1 MRPYIRRVKMAQ
13 FTRVNGDFKQ
23 VMNYDSSSYTAGAV
37 NAVTSG
43 VTVQPQGPKLDFF
56 AVIVKN
62 TSAQAQDLRNQLGN
76 ANGGGTG
83 VFNPGAVNQIN
94 QAVQR
99 TSTIAVYQV
108 EADTSGQISYAIY
121 PSGAYTAAT
130 LQATIQGLGTITVT
144 EEDGTTNTLDVS
156 GSTVTN
162 VGMKLATS

>member
-1 MRPYIRRVKMAQ
+1 MPTFPPAHGDSQPVFALDIN
-13 FTRVNGDFKQ
+13 NGPQ
-23 VMNYDSSSYTAGAV
+23 TGAISSAAL
-37 NAVTSG
+37 
-43 VTVQPQGPKLDFF
+43 VQMQGPKLDFF

-62 TSAQAQDLRNQLGN
+62 GAAQARDLRNQLGN

-94 QAVQR
+94 SAIQR
-99 TSTIAVYQV
+99 TSTIAIYQV
-108 EADTSGQISYAIY
+108 EGDTSGQISYAIY

-130 LQATIQGLGTITVT
+130 LESTIQGLGTITVT

-162 VGMKLATS
+162 VGMKLALS